1 MEKYILSDEEFRV
14 VDRLLYLSHYG
25 ENLLIQQSQEI
36 GSYFKDIEEGKD
48 ISLFDGLAALKESMV
63 IETALENGDLTNED
77 ANTFF
82 VLFDKVREYLKADI
96 VILDTKTTGVS
107 FNDEVV
113 EIGVIDNQGRE
124 LFSHLIKPSVS
135 MSEEAMAV
143 TGITNE
149 ALESEKTF
157 DEYADELLAVLSGK
171 RIMCYNTSFDRRL
184 LVQTANKYD
193 TALSGRFAA
202 AFKDSLDAMDIFQ
215 KYINV
220 PNERG
225 LGLKLSEAC
234 QVMKIDGIQDHRA
247 VGDCQMTLSLIEAV
261 EAKHPFSYDDLY
273 KAVPDWKKENIQSYL
288 SCKTLADKIFCKLSR
303 DMERTYQDQIAPVV
317 TNAKTF
323 RNFAENQNGYK
334 LFFMTALNDLIHY
347 LSDEELEDTF
357 RYIYEEAGNR
367 NMFEIIYDDELSLS
381 ESVLDSQNLL
391 PHLRELN
398 EHFQKEQE
406 TNQKET
412 VELDVIEK

>member
-1 MEKYILSDEEFRV
+1 MGEYILSDEEFRV

-25 ENLLIQQSQEI
+25 ENLLIQQLQET
-36 GSYFKDIEEGKD
+36 GGCFKDVEEGKD

-96 VILDTKTTGVS
+96 VILDTETTGVS

-149 ALESEKTF
+149 ALESEKAF
-157 DEYADELLAVLSGK
+157 DEYADELLAVLS
-171 RIMCYNTSFDRRL
+171 
-184 LVQTANKYD
+184 
-193 TALSGRFAA
+193 
-202 AFKDSLDAMDIFQ
+202 
-215 KYINV
+215 
-220 PNERG
+220 
-225 LGLKLSEAC
+225 
-234 QVMKIDGIQDHRA
+234 DGIQDHRA

-273 KAVPDWKKENIQSYL
+273 KAVPE
-288 SCKTLADKIFCKLSR
+288 
-303 DMERTYQDQIAPVV
+303 
-317 TNAKTF
+317 
-323 RNFAENQNGYK
+323 
-334 LFFMTALNDLIHY
+334 
-347 LSDEELEDTF
+347 
-357 RYIYEEAGNR
+357 
-367 NMFEIIYDDELSLS
+367 
-381 ESVLDSQNLL
+381 
-391 PHLRELN
+391 
-398 EHFQKEQE
+398 
-406 TNQKET
+406 
-412 VELDVIEK
+412 